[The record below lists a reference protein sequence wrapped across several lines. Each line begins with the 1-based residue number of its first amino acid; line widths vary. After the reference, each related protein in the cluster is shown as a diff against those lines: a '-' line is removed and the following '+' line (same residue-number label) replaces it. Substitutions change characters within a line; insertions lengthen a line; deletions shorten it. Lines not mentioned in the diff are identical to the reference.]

1 VDSVQVY
8 IFLNF
13 YKPNSGDYW
22 MQNSRNQGM
31 FRADY
36 HSFRY
41 SAIMKGAVLYKL
53 GLDFVK
59 DRVLRVSYGT
69 STCIPFEEGYHPD
82 SRKVMDYD
90 GIARCRGVMHWF
102 AKKVCYLSRF
112 G

>member
-1 VDSVQVY
+1 VDSAQAY
-8 IFLNF
+8 IFLNS

-22 MQNSRNQGM
+22 MQNSLNQGL

-59 DRVLRVSYGT
+59 DRVMRVSYGT
-69 STCIPFEEGYHPD
+69 TTGVPFEEGHHPD
-82 SRKVMDYD
+82 SRKVMGYD
-90 GIARCRGVMHWF
+90 GTARCSGVMHWF
-102 AKKVCYLSRF
+102 AKKVSYLSRL